1 MTLQHYSILLALYK
15 KKVSGN
21 LTEKEVSDARLKAK
35 IEFDMAFVKN
45 QPTND
50 IQEYINELNLL

>member
-1 MTLQHYSILLALYK
+1 MTTDHYKTLVTLYK

-21 LTEKEVSDARLKAK
+21 LTDKEVSDALLKAK

-50 IQEYINELNLL
+50 IQEFINELNIL